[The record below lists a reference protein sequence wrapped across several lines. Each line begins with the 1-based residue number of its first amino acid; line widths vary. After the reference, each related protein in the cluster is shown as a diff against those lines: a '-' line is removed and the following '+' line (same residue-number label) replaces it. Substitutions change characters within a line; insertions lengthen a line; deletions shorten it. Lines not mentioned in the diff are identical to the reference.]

1 MVRSRQRCAYPEQTG
16 VAATGQ
22 RSNRRNSRR
31 QASSR
36 AASPAGCAV
45 GAEARPRAGAPNLV
59 ALIAV
64 LGTACLLRLI
74 GVPVSLAASTADT
87 YTTSPTPAVAVPT
100 QDSSSTESPQP
111 GPNADVQ
118 PTPESKVDD
127 REPGKP
133 PPPAGRGG
141 TSVLTPT
148 PVPAT
153 TADHA
158 AQAVVGV
165 PVLLGHS
172 VQGRAIRGV
181 ELGDGP
187 RWVAAI
193 GGIHQGNEANSTVLA
208 NLLLDYFREN
218 LSEIPDG
225 VGLVFLPDVNPD
237 GAAAGT
243 RLNANGVD
251 LNRNWD
257 AGWQPD
263 SYGPSGL
270 VTGGGGTRPFSEPET
285 RALAGYLVDR
295 PFVAA
300 IFFHSK
306 GGLVVP
312 GPGSG
317 SAELASAITRAAQYT
332 YLRGWTAY
340 PLSGQAS
347 RFLVGR
353 GIHVAIVELSTHTDP
368 DFTRNLQ
375 GLRAALAWAQ
385 ELPEP
390 SGFQPVAD
398 TEFSDA
404 CASLLGTDRAR
415 LASPLCPG

>member
-1 MVRSRQRCAYPEQTG
+1 M
-16 VAATGQ
+16 
-22 RSNRRNSRR
+22 
-31 QASSR
+31 
-36 AASPAGCAV
+36 V
-45 GAEARPRAGAPNLV
+45 GAERLHRAGVSAFRALV
-59 ALIAV
+59 AI
-64 LGTACLLRLI
+64 LGTACLLSLI
-74 GVPVSLAASTADT
+74 GVPASVAAQGVGGTVGPT
-87 YTTSPTPAVAVPT
+87 PTPAPIP
-100 QDSSSTESPQP
+100 DSYTPSPKP
-111 GPNADVQ
+111 GERADVQ
-118 PTPESKVDD
+118 PTPESKVEDL
-127 REPGKP
+127 EPGKP
-133 PPPAGRGG
+133 RPPTDRRA
-141 TSVLTPT
+141 TSTTPIA
-148 PVPAT
+148 AT
-153 TADHA
+153 TVNAKP
-158 AQAVVGV
+158 QAVVGAS
-165 PVLLGHS
+165 VLLGHS

-187 RWVAAI
+187 RWVAVI
-193 GGIHQGNEANSTVLA
+193 GGIHQGNEANTTVLA
-208 NLLLDYFREN
+208 HLLLDHFREN
-218 LSEIPDG
+218 LAEIPDG
-225 VGLVFLPDVNPD
+225 VGLAFLPDVNPD

-243 RLNANGVD
+243 RENANGVD

-270 VTGGGGTRPFSEPET
+270 LSGGGGTRPFSEPET
-285 RALAGYLVDR
+285 RALAGYLVGG

-300 IFFHSK
+300 IFLHSK

-317 SAELASAITRAAQYT
+317 SVALASAITGAAQYA

-347 RFLVGR
+347 KYLVKR

-368 DFTRNLQ
+368 DFARNLR

-398 TEFSDA
+398 SEFSDA
-404 CASLLGTDRAR
+404 CASLLGTYRAR
-415 LASPLCPG
+415 LASPLCLW

>member
-1 MVRSRQRCAYPEQTG
+1 M
-16 VAATGQ
+16 
-22 RSNRRNSRR
+22 
-31 QASSR
+31 
-36 AASPAGCAV
+36 V
-45 GAEARPRAGAPNLV
+45 GAERLRRGGVRDFRALV
-59 ALIAV
+59 AI
-64 LGTACLLRLI
+64 LGTACLLALI
-74 GVPVSLAASTADT
+74 GIP
-87 YTTSPTPAVAVPT
+87 TSVGAQGVGGSVGPTPTPAPIP
-100 QDSSSTESPQP
+100 DSYTPSPKP
-111 GPNADVQ
+111 GERADVQ

-127 REPGKP
+127 LEPGKP
-133 PPPAGRGG
+133 PPPVDRGA
-141 TSVLTPT
+141 TSDPTPT
-148 PVPAT
+148 PIAAT
-153 TADHA
+153 TADVVA
-158 AQAVVGV
+158 KAVVGT

-181 ELGDGP
+181 ELGHGP
-187 RWVAAI
+187 RWVAVI

-208 NLLLDYFREN
+208 NLLHEHFRDN
-218 LSEIPDG
+218 LAEIPDG
-225 VGLVFLPDVNPD
+225 VGLAFLPDVNPD
-237 GAAAGT
+237 GAVAGT
-243 RLNANGVD
+243 RANANGVD

-270 VTGGGGTRPFSEPET
+270 VPGGGGTRPFSEPET
-285 RALAGYLVDR
+285 RALAGYLVGR

-300 IFFHSK
+300 IFLHSK

-317 SAELASAITRAAQYT
+317 SAELASTMTRAAQYT

-347 RFLVGR
+347 KYLGR
-353 GIHVAIVELSTHTDP
+353 QGIHVAIVELSTYTDP
-368 DFTRNLQ
+368 DFARNLR

-398 TEFSDA
+398 SEFSDA
-404 CASLLGTDRAR
+404 CASLLGTYRAR
-415 LASPLCPG
+415 LASPLCLW

>member
-1 MVRSRQRCAYPEQTG
+1 MG

-22 RSNRRNSRR
+22 RSSCRNSHR
-31 QASSR
+31 QASSG
-36 AASPAGCAV
+36 AASLAGCV
-45 GAEARPRAGAPNLV
+45 VDAEARRRAGAPNLLAV
-59 ALIAV
+59 IAV
-64 LGTACLLRLI
+64 LGTACLLHLI
-74 GVPVSLAASTADT
+74 GVPASLAASTADT

-100 QDSSSTESPQP
+100 QEPSSTESPRP

-118 PTPESKVDD
+118 PTPELKVDD

-133 PPPAGRGG
+133 PPPAEREA
-141 TSVLTPT
+141 TSEPT
-148 PVPAT
+148 SSPSAVKA
-153 TADHA
+153 ADEA
-158 AQAVVGV
+158 AQAIAAT

-187 RWVAAI
+187 RWIAAI

-208 NLLLDYFREN
+208 NLLLDHFREN
-218 LSEIPDG
+218 LAEIPSG
-225 VGLVFLPDVNPD
+225 VGLAFLPDVNPD

-243 RLNANGVD
+243 RANANGVD

-270 VTGGGGTRPFSEPET
+270 VPGGGGTRPFSEPET

-312 GPGSG
+312 GPGRG

-368 DFTRNLQ
+368 DFARNLR

-398 TEFSDA
+398 AEFSDI
-404 CASLLGTDRAR
+404 CGGLLGTYRAR
-415 LASPLCPG
+415 LASPLCLW